1 MIPEDAKR
9 FLSDVAFVAFP
20 SVREWLRST
29 ERPEKTADMWRAAL
43 ADLTWGEC
51 EAIVTKWVSGQI
63 PPPRFLRDNFIA
75 ELRAC
80 VMFER
85 SKRMRREESEDLA
98 ETIGKPAYHPTQDD
112 IYITHWLP
120 LLQQVKDGTMAPERA
135 KRIYFDK
142 LNELIPQGPRL

>member
-1 MIPEDAKR
+1 MIPEEAKR

-20 SVREWLRST
+20 SVRDWLRST
-29 ERPEKTADMWRAAL
+29 EKPEKTADMWRAAL
-43 ADLTWGEC
+43 ADLTWSEC

-98 ETIGKPAYHPTQDD
+98 NKIGTSSYHPTQDD
-112 IYITHWLP
+112 IYRTHWIP
-120 LLQQVKDGTMAPERA
+120 LLQQVKDGTMGPERA
-135 KRIYFDK
+135 RRIYFDK